1 MKKICSVGLMMIL
14 SLALFQACNNS
25 GQSSK
30 ETADSINEANK
41 PNADDLTDFMEEAA
55 IGGMMEVQLG
65 QLAQQKASSQRVKDF
80 GQMMV
85 TDHSKANTQ
94 LKTLAASKNVV
105 LPDSLSQDQQE
116 DINDLRQKSGEEF
129 DEAYMDEMV
138 KDHKHDINVFQNA
151 GEDIGDSDV
160 KAFISQTLPVLQV
173 HLDSAQEIQDDIKGN
188 NDNNNNN
195 DNNQ

>member
-1 MKKICSVGLMMIL
+1 MKKICSIGLMIIL

-65 QLAQQKASSQRVKDF
+65 QVAQQKASSQRVKDF

-94 LKTLAASKNVV
+94 LKALAASKNVA
-105 LPDSLSQDQQE
+105 LPDSLNQNHQD
-116 DINDLRQKSGEEF
+116 DINDLQEKSGEDF
-129 DEAYMDEMV
+129 DEAYIDEMV
-138 KDHKHDINVFQNA
+138 DDHKHDINVFQNA
-151 GEDIGDSDV
+151 ADDISDPDV
-160 KAFISQTLPVLQV
+160 KAFISQTLPVLQM

-188 NDNNNNN
+188 NNNNN
-195 DNNQ
+195 Q